1 MIEIIVLGEP
11 VAQARAKF
19 TTVNGYARA
28 YDPARS
34 RHYKEYIRL
43 AAAAKA
49 PEKLL
54 SGPIDLEVRIYRPIP
69 KSFGKRKSEA
79 AERGL
84 IRPTTKPD
92 NDNYIKGIKDALKG
106 IIWHD
111 DSQVVDEK
119 TSKYYSKKPRV
130 EIKIKEI
137 VYELPTSHKNPTTRN
152 RVSR

>member
-11 VAQARAKF
+11 VAQGRPRF
-19 TTVNGYARA
+19 TTASGFARA

-34 RHYKEYIRL
+34 RHYKEYVRL
-43 AAAAKA
+43 EAAARA
-49 PEKLL
+49 PEKPL

-92 NDNYIKGIKDALKG
+92 TDNYLKAIKDALKG
-106 IIWHD
+106 IIWQD
-111 DSQVVDEK
+111 DSQVVDIRA
-119 TSKYYSKKPRV
+119 SKFYSEKPRV
-130 EIKIKEI
+130 EIKIKE
-137 VYELPTSHKNPTTRN
+137 VSHELPTSYTKSITRN
-152 RVSR
+152 RVLR